1 MRATATDPRDDPR
14 TAIPHAEPGNVIGLF
29 GGSFNPPHSGHRLVA
44 DVALSRLG
52 LDQLWWLVTP
62 GNPLKDHAQLA
73 PLGVRLDAVAALA
86 RHPRMRVTALETR
99 LGTSYSARTVDLLR
113 QKRPRLR
120 FVWIMGADN
129 LAGFHRW
136 QDWRGLMES
145 VPVAVIDRPGATLS
159 ALWSPAAQT
168 FSRRR
173 IDEQD
178 AGLVARERAPAW
190 TFLHGPRDPSSS
202 TRIRAG
208 QAGARMS

>member
-1 MRATATDPRDDPR
+1 MRATATGQRGDPR

-62 GNPLKDHAQLA
+62 GNPLKDHSQLA
-73 PLGVRLDAVAALA
+73 PLGERLDAVAAIA
-86 RHPRMRVTALETR
+86 RHPRMRVTALEAR
-99 LGTSYSARTVDLLR
+99 LGTSYSARSLALLA
-113 QKRPRLR
+113 QKRPQLR
-120 FVWIMGADN
+120 FIWIMGADN

-145 VPVAVIDRPGATLS
+145 MPVAVIDRPGATLS

-168 FSRRR
+168 FARWR
-173 IDEQD
+173 IDEAD
-178 AGLVARERAPAW
+178 AAMLASAQAPAW

-208 QAGARMS
+208 EAAKRMS